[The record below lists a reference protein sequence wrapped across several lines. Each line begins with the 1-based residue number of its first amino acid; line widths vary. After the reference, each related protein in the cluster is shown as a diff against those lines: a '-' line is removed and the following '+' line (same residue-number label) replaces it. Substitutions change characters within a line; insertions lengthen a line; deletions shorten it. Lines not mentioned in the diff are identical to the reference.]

1 MYHPRMRYA
10 KHPNTTKRRLALV
23 HEDLSA
29 AEARVKAAHQA
40 PQWTATATASKQA
53 RAQTVPAAASATYA
67 DDATGRA
74 MESTSAAEVVTVQE
88 TVRGTEINAHMT
100 VAVTMENMRNAADG
114 VKAADTSH

>member
-1 MYHPRMRYA
+1 
-10 KHPNTTKRRLALV
+10 
-23 HEDLSA
+23 
-29 AEARVKAAHQA
+29 
-40 PQWTATATASKQA
+40 
-53 RAQTVPAAASATYA
+53 
-67 DDATGRA
+67 